1 MKLRFILPVAI
12 LLVLAG
18 FLAYGLTLDPRSL
31 PSALIDR
38 PVPSF
43 TLERLDKPGQTF
55 SPEEM
60 RGRVWL
66 LNVWA
71 SWCVACREEHDALM
85 EIARRELLPVV
96 GLSYKEVRGAG
107 IDVLG
112 VAPEA
117 EMAQARERAA
127 IWLETRGDPYLLTAM
142 DMNGRTAIDLGVYG
156 VPETFLI
163 DGEGRIR
170 YRHLGPITVDK
181 LEQELLPMLRA
192 AGAPGAMP

>member
-1 MKLRFILPVAI
+1 MKLRFVVPAV
-12 LLVLAG
+12 LLLMLAG

-38 PVPSF
+38 PVPAF
-43 TLERLDKPGQTF
+43 ALKRLDAPEQTF
-55 SPEEM
+55 SPQDM
-60 RGRVWL
+60 RGKVWL

-71 SWCVACREEHDALM
+71 SWCVACREEHEALM
-85 EIARRELLPVV
+85 EIARRDMLPVV

-107 IDVLG
+107 INVSGMAAD
-112 VAPEA
+112 A
-117 EMAQARERAA
+117 EMAQARERAT
-127 IWLETRGDPYLLTAM
+127 IWLNNRGDPYVLTAM
-142 DMNGRTAIDLGVYG
+142 DVDGRTAIDLGVYG

-170 YRHLGPITVDK
+170 YRHLGPITVSK

-192 AGAPGAMP
+192 AGALGVAP

>member
-1 MKLRFILPVAI
+1 MKLRFVVPAVL

-38 PVPSF
+38 PVPAF
-43 TLERLDKPGQTF
+43 ELKRLDALEQTF
-55 SPEEM
+55 SPQEM
-60 RGRVWL
+60 RGKVWL

-71 SWCVACREEHDALM
+71 SWCVACREEHEALM

-107 IDVLG
+107 INVSGMAAGSEL
-112 VAPEA
+112 
-117 EMAQARERAA
+117 AQARERAN
-127 IWLETRGDPYLLTAM
+127 IWLENRGDPYVLTAM
-142 DMNGRTAIDLGVYG
+142 DVDGRTAIDLGVYG

-170 YRHLGPITVDK
+170 YRHLGPITVSK

-192 AGAPGAMP
+192 AGALGAAP